1 MATGNKEQIFMNAAS
16 GRAAVFAVMLVT
28 LCCGSGPGAPSPVA
42 HAQTVGKDHLQ
53 SVEEDIARLKK
64 DLGPAAREQLQDLAN
79 RMPRFFRLHERE
91 IAMVVSFLPEQLR
104 PKADIFVEILNNAVL
119 SVKENIGHARE
130 KINVYLPEHLLQEIS
145 KRGFPQ
151 AVASYYEKNCGEF
164 GKPSLYWDLNEA
176 ILDEIENIESQYK
189 SKRERTCRM
198 IQVAVAAYPAIG
210 MAILNGGS

>member
-1 MATGNKEQIFMNAAS
+1 M
-16 GRAAVFAVMLVT
+16 
-28 LCCGSGPGAPSPVA
+28 
-42 HAQTVGKDHLQ
+42 
-53 SVEEDIARLKK
+53 EEDIARLKK
-64 DLGPAAREQLQDLAN
+64 DLGPAVREQLQDLAN

-91 IAMVVSFLPEQLR
+91 IAMVVNFLPEQLR
-104 PKADIFVEILNNAVL
+104 PDADIFVEILNHTVL
-119 SVKENIGHARE
+119 SIKEDIGRARE
-130 KINVYLPEHLLQEIS
+130 KINIYLPEHLLQEIS
-145 KRGFPQ
+145 EKGFPQ

-176 ILDEIENIESQYK
+176 ILDEIEIIESQNK